1 MTYQEIIK
9 LVFESYMAV
18 NIVLLNARKM
28 EKCFI

>member
-1 MTYQEIIK
+1 MTYQEITK

-18 NIVLLNARKM
+18 NIVLFNARKM